1 MRLDQIAAMTINQV
15 VGRLARRA
23 AITAAMALCAIIALY
38 QLTVAGT
45 VALELQYG
53 PLYAHLIIAGI
64 YAVLALVAFAV
75 LWTMRTKPAVATTPA
90 LDQPREMQLV
100 MLVEAVMLGYALA
113 RKGGRAS
120 D

>member
-1 MRLDQIAAMTINQV
+1 MRLDQIAAMTINQLV
-15 VGRLARRA
+15 ARLARRA
-23 AITAAMALCAIIALY
+23 AIAAAMVLFAVIALY

-64 YAVLALVAFAV
+64 YIVLALAAFAG
-75 LWTMRTKPAVATTPA
+75 LWAMRIKPAHVATPV
-90 LDQPREMQLV
+90 LGQPREMQLV

-120 D
+120 E